1 MRVCAHSGAV
11 KSQLLLAELH
21 AHTTWSD
28 GTLSLPALVDLY
40 GSHNFDVLCV
50 TDHTLPADNGTRGYV
65 GVHNWRAY
73 LDELASESERARR
86 EYGLVLVPGLEL
98 TDDHPEP
105 LRSAHALAIGLR
117 TFVTI
122 ELGIRYALE
131 EARRAGAALVAA
143 HPHRP
148 EDAGRRTCR
157 FWHERE
163 RLARLV
169 DRFELV
175 NRDDVYPWVA
185 EARLPAV
192 ATGDFHRREHLNTRK
207 TLLPCARDEA
217 AVVGCL
223 GSAQRLY
230 LAPFPL
236 GVRPVATPIAA

>member
-1 MRVCAHSGAV
+1 M

-28 GTLSLPALVDLY
+28 GTLSLPALVDLH
-40 GSHNFDVLCV
+40 GSHGFDVLCV
-50 TDHTLPADNGTRGYV
+50 TDHTLPADNGTRGHV

-73 LDELASESERARR
+73 LDEIADESERARR

-98 TDDHPEP
+98 TDDHPDP
-105 LRSAHALAIGLR
+105 LRSAHALALGLR

-131 EARRAGAALVAA
+131 EARRVGAALIAA
-143 HPHRP
+143 HPQRP

-157 FWHERE
+157 FWHERA
-163 RLARLV
+163 LSRLV

-175 NRDDVYPWVA
+175 NRGDVYPWVA
-185 EARLPAV
+185 EARLPVV
-192 ATGDFHRREHLNTRK
+192 ASGDFHRPEHLNTWK
-207 TLLPCARDEA
+207 TLLPCARSAA
-217 AVVGCL
+217 AVVDCL
-223 GSAQRLY
+223 RSEQRLY

-236 GVRPVATPIAA
+236 GVRPVEVPLAA